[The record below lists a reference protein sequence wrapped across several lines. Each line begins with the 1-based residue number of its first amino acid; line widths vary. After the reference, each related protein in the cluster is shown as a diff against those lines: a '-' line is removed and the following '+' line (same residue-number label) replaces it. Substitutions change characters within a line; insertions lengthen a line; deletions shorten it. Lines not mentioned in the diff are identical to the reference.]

1 MNKETFDPY
10 FFEEEKND
18 ANIKEVTFKHLSYW
32 KWFACSFVLALIVAF
47 FYLKLQTPQYK
58 IQSSIQI
65 KEDKKDAGQDDLIK
79 QLNMFTSEKGVDN
92 EIEVL
97 KSFTLMDKVVTALNL
112 NVHYFEAHPPVL
124 TFNGFPRLNF
134 NPRESSDDYFRDKE
148 LYNQSPVTLE
158 VIRPNALLYE
168 KPLEITIVNPD
179 TIKLNGVNIPLNKA
193 VETPYGLLNVHLKNR
208 YTKVT
213 KIKVMVQPPDV
224 FAESLIGNLK
234 IEPSSKVSA
243 VLLMSINDPVKQRG
257 CDILNKLIDFYNLAK
272 LEDKNKVATST
283 LVIIEDRL
291 KMISQELGDVE
302 KNVEHFKSGN
312 QITDISE
319 ESRLFLNSV
328 QDNDIELNK
337 IKIQQQVLDEISKYV
352 HSKGFNTG
360 TAPST
365 LGISEP
371 VLLSLITQLVELEN
385 KQLSM
390 SKTVKSDNP
399 MLLSINDQVAA
410 LRQNIDGNIVSQQKS
425 LAITRQQYEDR
436 NTKMESMLRT
446 IPGKERLLVDISR
459 QQSIKNNL
467 YLYLLQKREE
477 TALSFSSAESDSRT
491 IDIPHAGNQP
501 VSPKTNLIYLVFA
514 IIGLAVPFST
524 IKINDLFNDKI
535 LRRKDIIDAT
545 GATILGEIS
554 YTDHD
559 DPLAVTNTGSVFA
572 EQVRSLRTNL
582 PYISSGKSPQ
592 SILFTSSISGEG
604 KSFIAINLGASLAMM
619 NKKTIILDFD
629 LRKPMLNTL
638 LNIDN
643 TKGISNYLMGQVKL
657 DEIIF
662 PVIKQP
668 NLSIISSGPIQQS
681 PVELMVN
688 GRLEDLIAALREKFD
703 YIIID
708 APPIGIVTDAQVLV
722 EHADATLYV
731 LRHDYT
737 PKSYLK
743 FFDSLYKGKKF
754 KHMNLIF
761 NGVKEGGRYG
771 YEYGAGYGNGYGY
784 TNRKAKKGLF
794 GFLKKTG

>member
-1 MNKETFDPY
+1 MNKETFDPF
-10 FFEEEKND
+10 FFEEEKNET
-18 ANIKEVTFKHLSYW
+18 NIKEVTFKHLSYW
-32 KWFACSFVLALIVAF
+32 KWFAFSFVLALIVAF
-47 FYLKLQTPQYK
+47 FYLNFQTPQYK

-65 KEDKKDAGQDDLIK
+65 KEDKNKSDQDDLIK

-97 KSFTLMDKVVTALNL
+97 KSFTLMDKVVSALNL
-112 NVHYFEAHPPVL
+112 NVQYFESHSPVL
-124 TFNGFPRLNF
+124 NVDRFPRVNF
-134 NPRESSDDYFRDKE
+134 NARESIDDYFRDKE
-148 LYNQSPVTLE
+148 LYTQSPFTLE
-158 VIRPNALLYE
+158 VIRPNAIIYE
-168 KPLEITIVNPD
+168 EPLELTLVKPN
-179 TIKLNGVNIPLNKA
+179 TIKLNGVIVPLDKET
-193 VETPYGLLNVHLKNR
+193 ETPYGLLKVHPANK
-208 YTKVT
+208 YSKVT
-213 KIKVMVQPPDV
+213 KIKILVQPTVV
-224 FAESLIGNLK
+224 FTESLIKDLK

-243 VLLMSINDPVKQRG
+243 VLQMSITDPVKQRG

-272 LEDKNKVATST
+272 LEDKNKVANST

-291 KMISQELGDVE
+291 KLISQQLGDVE
-302 KNVEHFKSGN
+302 KNVENFKSGN

-319 ESRLFLNSV
+319 ESRLFLTNV
-328 QDNDIELNK
+328 QNNDIELNK

-352 HSKGFNTG
+352 HSKGINSG

-365 LGISEP
+365 LGINEP
-371 VLLSLITQLVELEN
+371 VLLSLITQLVDLES

-410 LRQNIDGNIVSQQKS
+410 LKQNIDGNIVSQQKS
-425 LAITRQQYEDR
+425 LAITRQQYEGR
-436 NTKMESMLRT
+436 NTKMEAMLRT

-491 IDIPHAGNQP
+491 IDIPHSGNDP
-501 VSPKTNLIYLVFA
+501 VSPKSSLIYLVFA
-514 IIGLAVPFST
+514 IIGLAIPFST
-524 IKINDLFNDKI
+524 IKIIDLFNDKI

-559 DPLAVTNTGSVFA
+559 EPLVVNNTGSVFA
-572 EQVRSLRTNL
+572 EQIRSLRTNL
-582 PYISSGKSPQ
+582 PYITSGKTPQ

-619 NKKTIILDFD
+619 NKKTVILDFD

-643 TKGISNYLMGQVKL
+643 KKGISNYLMGQVKL

-662 PVIKQP
+662 PVAKQP
-668 NLSIISSGPIQQS
+668 NLSIISSGPVQNS

-688 GRLEDLIAALREKFD
+688 GRLDDLMIALREKFD
-703 YIIID
+703 FIIVD

-743 FFDSLYKGKKF
+743 FFDGLYKSKKF

-784 TNRKAKKGLF
+784 TNKKVKKGLF

>member
-18 ANIKEVTFKHLSYW
+18 TNIKEATFKHLSYW
-32 KWFACSFVLALIVAF
+32 KWFTCSFVLALIIAF
-47 FYLKLQTPQYK
+47 FYLKFQTPEYN

-79 QLNMFTSEKGVDN
+79 QLNMFTSEKAVDN

-124 TFNGFPRLNF
+124 IFNGFPRLKF

-148 LYNQSPVTLE
+148 LYTQSPVTLE
-158 VIRPNALLYE
+158 VIRPNAMIYE
-168 KPLEITIVNPD
+168 KPLEINIKNPD
-179 TIKLNGVNIPLNKA
+179 SIKLNGVNISLDKA
-193 VETPYGLLNVHLKNR
+193 VETPYGLLKVHMANK

-213 KIKVMVQPPDV
+213 KIKIQVQPQGV

-243 VLLMSINDPVKQRG
+243 VLLMSIKDPVKQRG

-291 KMISQELGDVE
+291 KMISQELG
-302 KNVEHFKSGN
+302 NVESNVENFKSGN

-319 ESRLFLNSV
+319 ESKLFLNSV
-328 QDNDIELNK
+328 QGNDIELNK

-352 HSKGFNTG
+352 HARGNNTG

-365 LGISEP
+365 LGINEP
-371 VLLSLITQLVELEN
+371 VLLSLITQLVELES

-390 SKTVKSDNP
+390 SKVVKSDNP

-410 LRQNIDGNIVSQQKS
+410 LRQNIDENIASQQKS
-425 LAITRQQYEDR
+425 LAITRQQYEDH
-436 NTKMESMLRT
+436 NAKMESMLRT

-491 IDIPHAGNQP
+491 IDIPHAGNDP

-524 IKINDLFNDKI
+524 IKISDLFNDKI

-559 DPLAVTNTGSVFA
+559 EPLVVNNTGSVFA
-572 EQVRSLRTNL
+572 EQIRSLRTNL
-582 PYISSGKSPQ
+582 PYISSGKTPQ

-619 NKKTIILDFD
+619 NRKTIILDFD

-662 PVIKQP
+662 PVVKQS

-703 YIIID
+703 FIIID

-743 FFDSLYKGKKF
+743 FFDALYKGKKF

-784 TNRKAKKGLF
+784 TNKKTKKGLF

>member
-1 MNKETFDPY
+1 MNTENLDLFP
-10 FFEEEKND
+10 FEEEKNET
-18 ANIKEVTFKHLSYW
+18 NIKEVTFKHLSYW

-47 FYLKLQTPQYK
+47 FYLKLQTPQYN

-65 KEDKKDAGQDDLIK
+65 KEDKNKSEQDDLIK

-97 KSFTLMDKVVTALNL
+97 KSFTLMDKVVSALKL
-112 NVHYFEAHPPVL
+112 NVQYFEAHSPVL
-124 TFNGFPRLNF
+124 NVDRFPRVNF
-134 NPRESSDDYFRDKE
+134 SARESIDDYFRDKE
-148 LYNQSPVTLE
+148 LYTQSPFTLE
-158 VIRPNALLYE
+158 VIRPNAIIYE
-168 KPLEITIVNPD
+168 EPLELDLVKPN
-179 TIKLNGVNIPLNKA
+179 TIKLNGVTIPLDKET
-193 VETPYGLLNVHLKNR
+193 ETPYGLLKVHPANK
-208 YTKVT
+208 YSKVT
-213 KIKVMVQPPDV
+213 KIKILVQPTGV
-224 FAESLIGNLK
+224 FTESLIKDLK

-243 VLLMSINDPVKQRG
+243 VLLMSIKDPVKQRG

-272 LEDKNKVATST
+272 LEDKNKVAAST
-283 LVIIEDRL
+283 LVIIENRL

-302 KNVEHFKSGN
+302 KNVENFKSGN
-312 QITDISE
+312 RITDISE
-319 ESRLFLNSV
+319 QSRIFLSSV
-328 QDNDIELNK
+328 QGNDIELNK
-337 IKIQQQVLDEISKYV
+337 VKIQQQVLDEISKYV
-352 HSKGFNTG
+352 HSKGINSG

-365 LGISEP
+365 LGINEP
-371 VLLSLITQLVELEN
+371 VLLSLITQLVDLES

-410 LRQNIDGNIVSQQKS
+410 LRQNIDGNIASQQKS
-425 LAITRQQYEDR
+425 LAITRQQYEGR
-436 NTKMESMLRT
+436 NTKMEAMLQT

-477 TALSFSSAESDSRT
+477 TALSFSSAESESRT
-491 IDIPHAGNQP
+491 IDIPHAGNNP
-501 VSPKTNLIYLVFA
+501 VSPKTSLIYLVFA

-524 IKINDLFNDKI
+524 IKISDLFNDKI
-535 LRRKDIIDAT
+535 MRRKDIIDAT

-554 YTDHD
+554 FTDHD
-559 DPLAVTNTGSVFA
+559 EPLAVNNTGSVFA
-572 EQVRSLRTNL
+572 EQIRSLRTNL
-582 PYISSGKSPQ
+582 PYITSGKIPQ

-604 KSFIAINLGASLAMM
+604 KSFIALNLGASLAMM
-619 NKKTIILDFD
+619 NKKTVILDFD

-638 LNIDN
+638 LKIENK
-643 TKGISNYLMGQVKL
+643 KGISNYLMGQVKL
-657 DEIIF
+657 DEIIL
-662 PVIKQP
+662 PVAEQP
-668 NLSIISSGPIQQS
+668 NLSVISSGPIQQR

-688 GRLEDLIAALREKFD
+688 GRLKDLFVTLREKFD
-703 YIIID
+703 YIIVD
-708 APPIGIVTDAQVLV
+708 APPISIVTDAQILE

-731 LRHDYT
+731 LRHEFT

-743 FFDSLYKGKKF
+743 FFDGLYKSKKF

-784 TNRKAKKGLF
+784 TNKKIKKGLF

>member
-1 MNKETFDPY
+1 MNTENLDLFP
-10 FFEEEKND
+10 FEEEKNET
-18 ANIKEVTFKHLSYW
+18 NIKEVTFKHLSYW

-47 FYLKLQTPQYK
+47 FYLKLQTPQYN

-65 KEDKKDAGQDDLIK
+65 KEDKNKSEQDDLIK

-97 KSFTLMDKVVTALNL
+97 KSFTLMDKVVSALKL
-112 NVHYFEAHPPVL
+112 NVQYFEAHSPVL
-124 TFNGFPRLNF
+124 NVDRFPRVNF
-134 NPRESSDDYFRDKE
+134 SARESIDDYFRDKE
-148 LYNQSPVTLE
+148 LYTQSPFTLE
-158 VIRPNALLYE
+158 VIRPNAIIYE
-168 KPLEITIVNPD
+168 EPLELTLVKPN
-179 TIKLNGVNIPLNKA
+179 TVKLNGVNIPLDKET
-193 VETPYGLLNVHLKNR
+193 ETPYGLLKVHPANK
-208 YTKVT
+208 YSKVT
-213 KIKVMVQPPDV
+213 KIKILVQPTGV
-224 FAESLIGNLK
+224 FTESLIKDLK

-243 VLLMSINDPVKQRG
+243 VLLMSIKDPVKQRG

-272 LEDKNKVATST
+272 LEDKNKVAAST
-283 LVIIEDRL
+283 LVIIENRL

-302 KNVEHFKSGN
+302 KNVENFKSGN
-312 QITDISE
+312 RITDISE
-319 ESRLFLNSV
+319 QSRIFLSSV
-328 QDNDIELNK
+328 QGNDIELNK
-337 IKIQQQVLDEISKYV
+337 VKIQQQVLDEISKYV
-352 HSKGFNTG
+352 HSKGINSG

-365 LGISEP
+365 LGINEP
-371 VLLSLITQLVELEN
+371 VLLSLITQLVDLES

-410 LRQNIDGNIVSQQKS
+410 LRQNIDGNIASQQKS
-425 LAITRQQYEDR
+425 LAITRQQYEGR
-436 NTKMESMLRT
+436 NTKMEAMLQT

-477 TALSFSSAESDSRT
+477 TALSFSSAESESRT
-491 IDIPHAGNQP
+491 IDIPHAGNNP
-501 VSPKTNLIYLVFA
+501 VSPKTSLIYLVFA

-524 IKINDLFNDKI
+524 IKISDLFNDKI
-535 LRRKDIIDAT
+535 MRRKDIIDAT

-554 YTDHD
+554 FTDHD
-559 DPLAVTNTGSVFA
+559 EPLAVNNTGSVFA
-572 EQVRSLRTNL
+572 EQIRSLRTNL
-582 PYISSGKSPQ
+582 PYITSGKIPQ

-604 KSFIAINLGASLAMM
+604 KSFIALNLGASLAMM
-619 NKKTIILDFD
+619 NKKTVILDFD

-638 LNIDN
+638 LKIENK
-643 TKGISNYLMGQVKL
+643 KGISNYLMGQVKL
-657 DEIIF
+657 DEIIL
-662 PVIKQP
+662 PVAEQP
-668 NLSIISSGPIQQS
+668 NLSVISSGPIQQR

-688 GRLEDLIAALREKFD
+688 GRLKDLFVTLREKFD
-703 YIIID
+703 YIIVD
-708 APPIGIVTDAQVLV
+708 APPISIVTDAQILE

-731 LRHDYT
+731 LRHEFT

-743 FFDSLYKGKKF
+743 FFDGLYKSKKF

-784 TNRKAKKGLF
+784 TNKKIKKGLF

>member
-1 MNKETFDPY
+1 MNTENLDLFP
-10 FFEEEKND
+10 FEEEKNET
-18 ANIKEVTFKHLSYW
+18 NIKEVTFKHLSYW

-47 FYLKLQTPQYK
+47 FYLKLQTPQYN

-65 KEDKKDAGQDDLIK
+65 KEDKNKSEQDDLIK

-97 KSFTLMDKVVTALNL
+97 KSFTLMDKVVSALKL
-112 NVHYFEAHPPVL
+112 NVQYFEAHSPVL
-124 TFNGFPRLNF
+124 NVDRFPRVNF
-134 NPRESSDDYFRDKE
+134 SARESIDDYFRDKE
-148 LYNQSPVTLE
+148 LYTQSPFTLE
-158 VIRPNALLYE
+158 VIRPNAIIYE
-168 KPLEITIVNPD
+168 EPLELDLVKPN
-179 TIKLNGVNIPLNKA
+179 TIKLNGVTIPLDKET
-193 VETPYGLLNVHLKNR
+193 ETPYGLLKVHPANK
-208 YTKVT
+208 YSKVT
-213 KIKVMVQPPDV
+213 KIKVLVQPTGV
-224 FAESLIGNLK
+224 FTESLIKDLK

-243 VLLMSINDPVKQRG
+243 VLLMSITDPVKQRG

-272 LEDKNKVATST
+272 LEDKNKVAAST
-283 LVIIEDRL
+283 LVIIENRL

-302 KNVEHFKSGN
+302 KNVENFKSGN
-312 QITDISE
+312 RITDISE
-319 ESRLFLNSV
+319 QSRIFLSSV
-328 QDNDIELNK
+328 QGNDIELNK
-337 IKIQQQVLDEISKYV
+337 VKIQQQVLDEISKYV
-352 HSKGFNTG
+352 HSKGINSG

-365 LGISEP
+365 LGINEP
-371 VLLSLITQLVELEN
+371 VLLSLITQLVDLES

-410 LRQNIDGNIVSQQKS
+410 LRQNIDGNIASQQKS
-425 LAITRQQYEDR
+425 LAITRQQYEGR
-436 NTKMESMLRT
+436 NTKMEAMLQT

-491 IDIPHAGNQP
+491 IDIPHSGNNP
-501 VSPKTNLIYLVFA
+501 VSPKTSLIYLVFA

-535 LRRKDIIDAT
+535 MRRKDIIDAT

-554 YTDHD
+554 FTDHD
-559 DPLAVTNTGSVFA
+559 EPLAVNNTGSVFA
-572 EQVRSLRTNL
+572 EQIRSLRTNL
-582 PYISSGKSPQ
+582 PYITSGKIPQ

-604 KSFIAINLGASLAMM
+604 KSFIALNLGASLAMM
-619 NKKTIILDFD
+619 NKKTVILDFD

-638 LNIDN
+638 LKIENK
-643 TKGISNYLMGQVKL
+643 KGISNYLMGQVKL
-657 DEIIF
+657 DEIIL
-662 PVIKQP
+662 PVAEQP
-668 NLSIISSGPIQQS
+668 NLSVISSGPIQQR

-688 GRLEDLIAALREKFD
+688 GRLKDLFVALREKFD
-703 YIIID
+703 YIIVD
-708 APPIGIVTDAQVLV
+708 APPISIVTDAQILE

-731 LRHDYT
+731 LRHEFT

-743 FFDSLYKGKKF
+743 FFDGLYKSKKF

-784 TNRKAKKGLF
+784 TNKKVKKGLF

>member
-1 MNKETFDPY
+1 MNTENSDLFP
-10 FFEEEKND
+10 FEEENNET
-18 ANIKEVTFKHLSYW
+18 NIKEVTFKHLSYW
-32 KWFACSFVLALIVAF
+32 KWFACSFFLALIIAF
-47 FYLKLQTPQYK
+47 FYLKLQTPQYN

-65 KEDKKDAGQDDLIK
+65 KEDKNKSDQDDLIK
-79 QLNMFTSEKGVDN
+79 QLNMFASDKGVDN
-92 EIEVL
+92 EIELL
-97 KSFTLMDKVVTALNL
+97 KSYTLMQKVVSALNL
-112 NVHYFEAHPPVL
+112 NVQYFESHSPVL
-124 TFNGFPRLNF
+124 NFNGFLRLNF
-134 NPRESSDDYFRDKE
+134 NARESIDDYFRDKE
-148 LYNQSPVTLE
+148 LYTQSPFTLE
-158 VIRPNALLYE
+158 VIRPNAIIYE
-168 KPLEITIVNPD
+168 HPLELTLVNPN
-179 TIKLNGVNIPLNKA
+179 TIKLNGVTIPLDKET
-193 VETPYGLLNVHLKNR
+193 ETPYGLLKVHQAIK
-208 YTKVT
+208 YSKVT
-213 KIKVMVQPPDV
+213 KIKILVQTTGV
-224 FAESLIGNLK
+224 FTESLIKDLK

-243 VLLMSINDPVKQRG
+243 VLLMNLKDPVKQRG
-257 CDILNKLIDFYNLAK
+257 CDILNKLIDFYNQAK

-283 LVIIEDRL
+283 LVIIENRL

-302 KNVEHFKSGN
+302 KNVENFKSGN

-319 ESRLFLNSV
+319 QSKLFLSSV
-328 QDNDIELNK
+328 QGNDIELNK
-337 IKIQQQVLDEISKYV
+337 VKIQQQVLDEIIKYV
-352 HSKGFNTG
+352 HSNANNTG
-360 TAPST
+360 TVPST
-365 LGISEP
+365 LGINEP
-371 VLLSLITQLVELEN
+371 VLLSLINQLVELESKKLN
-385 KQLSM
+385 M
-390 SKTVKSDNP
+390 SKLVKSDNP
-399 MLLSINDQVAA
+399 LLISMNDQVAA
-410 LRQNIDGNIVSQQKS
+410 LRQNIDENIASQQKS
-425 LAITRQQYEDR
+425 LAIARQQFEVR
-436 NTKMESMLRT
+436 NAKMESMLQT
-446 IPGKERLLVDISR
+446 IPGKERLLVDINR

-467 YLYLLQKREE
+467 YLFLLQKREE
-477 TALSFSSAESDSRT
+477 TALSFSSAESDSLT
-491 IDIPHAGNQP
+491 IDIPHAGNDP
-501 VSPKTNLIYLVFA
+501 VSPKTSLIYLVFA

-559 DPLAVTNTGSVFA
+559 EPLVVNNTGSVFA
-572 EQVRSLRTNL
+572 EQIRSLRTNL
-582 PYISSGKSPQ
+582 PYITSGKTPQ

-619 NKKTIILDFD
+619 NKKTVILDFD

-643 TKGISNYLMGQVKL
+643 KKGISNYLMDQVKL
-657 DEIIF
+657 EEIIF
-662 PVIKQP
+662 PVAEQP
-668 NLSIISSGPIQQS
+668 NLSIISSGPVQNS

-688 GRLEDLIAALREKFD
+688 GRLDDLMIALREKFD
-703 YIIID
+703 FIIVD

-743 FFDSLYKGKKF
+743 FFDVLYKSKKF

-784 TNRKAKKGLF
+784 TNKKVKKGLF